1 MKEDRLRKM
10 REGKQR
16 KKQLKD
22 QQVEEALEN
31 AKNMTSIANIPQTL
45 FNFNTPSTANNPVL
59 ATAPGQI
66 VIKDGKPIFEFSES
80 TRNPPVLVES
90 RKPSKLSSLS
100 FRKNNYTKH
109 WTQEETRKF
118 YKVTKFICH
127 LLNELGNRNFW
138 IRLFDDF
145 KAIRK

>member
-22 QQVEEALEN
+22 QQAEKGVEKALEN
-31 AKNMTSIANIPQTL
+31 VKNMTSIANIPQTL
-45 FNFNTPSTANNPVL
+45 FNFNTPATTNNPVL
-59 ATAPGQI
+59 ATPGQI
-66 VIKDGKPIFEFSES
+66 VIKDGKPVFEFSES
-80 TRNPPVLVES
+80 TRSPSLVVES

-118 YKVTKFICH
+118 YKVSKFISQV
-127 LLNELGNRNFW
+127 LYRTN
-138 IRLFDDF
+138 
-145 KAIRK
+145 

>member
-22 QQVEEALEN
+22 QQAEKGVEKALEN
-31 AKNMTSIANIPQTL
+31 VKSMTSITSIPQTL
-45 FNFNTPSTANNPVL
+45 FNFNTPATANNPVL
-59 ATAPGQI
+59 ATPGQI
-66 VIKDGKPIFEFSES
+66 VIKEGKPVFEVSES
-80 TRNPPVLVES
+80 TRSPSLVVES

-118 YKVTKFICH
+118 YKVCKFISQV
-127 LLNELGNRNFW
+127 LYRTN
-138 IRLFDDF
+138 
-145 KAIRK
+145 